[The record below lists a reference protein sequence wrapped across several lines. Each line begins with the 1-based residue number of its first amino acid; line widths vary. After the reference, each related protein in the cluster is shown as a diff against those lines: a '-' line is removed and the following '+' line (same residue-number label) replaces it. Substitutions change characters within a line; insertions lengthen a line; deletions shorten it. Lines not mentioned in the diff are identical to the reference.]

1 MGYSTLTQHKRVNGV
16 LKTPM
21 NLIPFMTPMEKNET
35 WTYGRMPEYI
45 WLSLI
50 LDYYGSEEGFRKVA
64 AINKQIHT
72 IAHELSLPQLSQILK
87 LPSDKQDKIY
97 YSIKTITKQDIL
109 TPLTLFL
116 TIDNAPRFANA
127 FYINNESIDSRYSKL
142 KNIIDKTSSQSSD
155 ITNHTRYCVLCFI
168 ASDGRLHVRK
178 QQAEE
183 YSKYQFLSTNT
194 EEYKKISSSIRATE
208 GLLIKMND
216 TLDEQYLNNFWECVS
231 KMTYCNL
238 AVLDFSENR
247 SLKDFNSKVYNILV
261 YLKDLYQSV
270 FPLNKKLEIYLGM
283 LTYSYKRLKEIDE
296 HNLYTTIA
304 GRSEIRSL
312 IENFIVSKYL
322 ITFEKDKPQIWD
334 DFEKYGIGGIKKIV
348 LFERE
353 HQNERREKSH
363 ISYEYLDFLLNEYK
377 MEEFTDIDL
386 RYFDNSRID
395 KKAEDV
401 DEKEIVSLY
410 YNYDTQY
417 EHGLWGAIR
426 ESSMLKCDNS
436 THQYHLIPDIEDEQK
451 LKSIYS
457 DCIFVM
463 KKMISFYAT
472 QIEIPESLVK
482 EVSEYND

>member
-1 MGYSTLTQHKRVNGV
+1 MNYSTLEQHKKVNGV

-21 NLIPFMTPMEKNET
+21 NLIPFMTPMEKNES

-50 LDYYGSEEGFRKVA
+50 LDYYGSEEGFRKIA
-64 AINKQIHT
+64 AINKQIHV
-72 IAHELSLPQLSQILK
+72 IANELSLPQLSQIIK
-87 LPSDKQDKIY
+87 LSSDKQKRIY
-97 YSIKTITKQDIL
+97 SCIKTIIKNDIL
-109 TPLTLFL
+109 SPLTLFL
-116 TIDNAPRFANA
+116 TIDNAPYFSSA
-127 FYINNESIDSRYSKL
+127 FYTINETIDSRYKKL
-142 KNIIDKTSSQSSD
+142 KDIIDKISSQSSD

-168 ASDGRLHVRK
+168 SSCGRLQVMK
-178 QQAEE
+178 QQADE
-183 YSKYQFLSTNT
+183 YSKYQFLSTDT

-208 GLLIKMND
+208 GLLIKMNN
-216 TLDEQYLNNFWECVS
+216 TLDEEYLKNFWECVS
-231 KMTYCNL
+231 KMTNCNL
-238 AVLDFSENR
+238 TVLEFSEER
-247 SLKDFNSKVYNILV
+247 SLRDFNVKIYNVLV
-261 YLKDLYQSV
+261 YLKDLYKNV
-270 FPLNKKLEIYLGM
+270 FSLNKKLEIYLGM

-322 ITFEKDKPQIWD
+322 ITFEKDRPQIWD

-353 HQNERREKSH
+353 HQNERKEKSH